1 MSFSLLY
8 PDGEKSMKNILFY
21 NELGLN
27 RALYINDKR
36 VFGAFSNENPID
48 KYLTEDLETIA
59 YRLDI
64 IDDFINTPGLCEI
77 IDDAITK
84 ISDVTTIANK
94 ESDAYRTESMLYSI
108 CEIDLYTDCIDFLHN
123 SFQPFDNKIKSK
135 GLRTLVETIDNLF
148 YSEEYKNLKQNS
160 SEMSNEIRAIKS
172 INIGIN
178 LSAQLQPL
186 EAGVISINTEKYK
199 SGDLI
204 DRLLRGELSDSKLN
218 CLTPLVPVKK
228 GVSGDKLEA
237 MTYALLNGIDEV
249 FKNSIKKWQSVV
261 RRYLSL
267 KTNFLIK
274 LLPELSFYTSCAE
287 LLKKLKEKNLPL
299 CKPKLFPKEER
310 IYKINGLYNPMLA
323 VKSSEKMILNDLTF
337 DENGQIYVLT
347 GANRGGK
354 SVFTYA
360 AGIAQTMLQLG
371 LYIPADYAELSPVDN
386 IFTHFPVTDENANE
400 GRLGEECIRLNKI
413 FDNITKYSLVLMDE
427 TMSSTGSYEGSYI
440 AGEILTGFSI
450 AGCRCIFSTHL
461 HELASNVDAINEKN
475 AKMNA
480 TGKIDTLNVEFVDEE
495 SSFKILRIK
504 PEGLSHA
511 INLAEKYGITAEKL
525 KAKIMAVK

>member
-1 MSFSLLY
+1 
-8 PDGEKSMKNILFY
+8 MKNILFY

-287 LLKKLKEKNLPL
+287 LLKKLKEKNLTL
-299 CKPKLFPKEER
+299 CKPKLFPKEE
-310 IYKINGLYNPMLA
+310 PP
-323 VKSSEKMILNDLTF
+323 
-337 DENGQIYVLT
+337 
-347 GANRGGK
+347 
-354 SVFTYA
+354 
-360 AGIAQTMLQLG
+360 
-371 LYIPADYAELSPVDN
+371 PAPARRCHSPVPRRN
-386 IFTHFPVTDENANE
+386 HSA
-400 GRLGEECIRLNKI
+400 
-413 FDNITKYSLVLMDE
+413 
-427 TMSSTGSYEGSYI
+427 
-440 AGEILTGFSI
+440 A
-450 AGCRCIFSTHL
+450 A
-461 HELASNVDAINEKN
+461 
-475 AKMNA
+475 
-480 TGKIDTLNVEFVDEE
+480 
-495 SSFKILRIK
+495 
-504 PEGLSHA
+504 
-511 INLAEKYGITAEKL
+511 
-525 KAKIMAVK
+525 